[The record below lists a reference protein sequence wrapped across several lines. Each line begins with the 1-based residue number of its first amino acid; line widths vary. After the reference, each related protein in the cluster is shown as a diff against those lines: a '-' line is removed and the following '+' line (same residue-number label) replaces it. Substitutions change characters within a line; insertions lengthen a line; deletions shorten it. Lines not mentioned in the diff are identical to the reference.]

1 MSRVIVITGR
11 FPKYD
16 RAGFK
21 TGEYEDGVSH
31 GIEEG
36 SLRNI
41 TLPSV
46 RYPSELG
53 AKFDKQIGEW
63 VLDD

>member
-1 MSRVIVITGR
+1 MSRVIVITGC

-21 TGEYEDGVSH
+21 TGEYEEGVSH
-31 GIEEG
+31 GVEEG
-36 SLRNI
+36 SMRTI
-41 TLPSV
+41 ILPQV

-53 AKFDKQIGEW
+53 AKYDDGLGEW
-63 VLDD
+63 VIE